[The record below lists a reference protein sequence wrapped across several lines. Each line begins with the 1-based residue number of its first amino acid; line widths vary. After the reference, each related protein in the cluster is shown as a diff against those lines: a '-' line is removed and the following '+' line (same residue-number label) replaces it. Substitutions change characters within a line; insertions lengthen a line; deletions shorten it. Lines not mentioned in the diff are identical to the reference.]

1 MKVEESIHI
10 DRPVEDVFAFLE
22 VRANDAA
29 WMAAVERSEWLDR
42 TDTPGVGRRGRMVLR
57 IGGRRHEFI
66 DEVTAYE
73 AGRRIAHRTVE
84 GPLPLDT
91 ACICETEGDGCRTAV
106 VAVID
111 RLSGG
116 VLARLAGPV
125 IAGVLRRGFRADLAN
140 LKRLLEADAH
150 APV

>member
-1 MKVEESIHI
+1 MKVEASIHI
-10 DRPVEDVFAFLE
+10 DRPAEDVFAFLE
-22 VRANDAA
+22 VRANDVA

-42 TDTPGVGRRGRMVLR
+42 TDAPSVGRRGRMVLR
-57 IGGRRHEFI
+57 IGGRRHEFL

-91 ACICETEGDGCRTAV
+91 ACICEPEGDGCRAAV
-106 VAVID
+106 VGAID
-111 RLSGG
+111 RLPGG
-116 VLARLAGPV
+116 VFGRLAGPGIV
-125 IAGVLRRGFRADLAN
+125 RVLRRGFRTDLAN

-150 APV
+150 ASV